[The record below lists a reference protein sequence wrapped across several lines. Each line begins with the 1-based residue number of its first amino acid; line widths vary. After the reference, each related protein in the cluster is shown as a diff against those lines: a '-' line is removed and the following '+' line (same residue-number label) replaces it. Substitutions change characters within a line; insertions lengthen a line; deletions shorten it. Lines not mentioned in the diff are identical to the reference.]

1 MPSLRREWSL
11 AREVLPQAL
20 ATLRA
25 HPLRTALG
33 ALAIAVAVFTTTT
46 VITALEGVQLYARQN
61 ASRLFGSDTFV
72 LAQIASPGQTSR
84 RELEQ
89 KLQRNPPIRRADL
102 RAVERLS
109 GGQVTY
115 APNAQRNTDVV
126 AGGRRYD
133 YAAVTGTTAALADIR
148 DLGIESGRFFR
159 EDEVRRASQV
169 AVIGAD
175 IAAALFPAEDPLGQ
189 KIRLGGRGFD
199 VIGVQGRL
207 GTSGGASLDRYV
219 WIPLPAYERVFGAPA
234 TVQLFARGAN
244 GLAVEEA
251 EDVARAAMRARRQL
265 PPGVEDN
272 FDVLTPDAARSFV
285 FRLSERIG
293 LAAFPISAMALLA
306 AIVVVTNT
314 VLVSVSQR
322 TREIGVRRAL
332 GAPRGQI
339 IREVLAESMLVS
351 LIGGGLALLL
361 VWLLV
366 DAFASLV
373 NLPLRLR
380 PSTIA
385 WSLLASVVSGL
396 VAGWYPARRAVHLD
410 VVAALRTE

>member
-1 MPSLRREWSL
+1 MPSLHRELSL
-11 AREVLPQAL
+11 AREVIPQAL

-109 GGQVTY
+109 GGRVIY
-115 APNAQRNTDVV
+115 APNATRNTDVV

-133 YAAVTGTTAALADIR
+133 YAAVTGTSAELADIR

-159 EDEVRRASQV
+159 DDEVQRAALV

-175 IAAALFPAEDPLGQ
+175 IASTLFPAEDPLGR
-189 KIRLGGRGFD
+189 KVRLGGRGFD
-199 VIGVQGRL
+199 VIGVQERL
-207 GTSGGASLDRYV
+207 GTSGGASLDRSV
-219 WIPLPAYERVFGAPA
+219 WIPLPAFERVYGTPA
-234 TVQLFARGAN
+234 TIQVFAKGVGELSADD
-244 GLAVEEA
+244 A
-251 EDVARAAMRARRQL
+251 EGVARAAMRARRQL
-265 PPGVEDN
+265 QPGVADN
-272 FDVLTPDAARSFV
+272 FDILTPDAARSFV

-339 IREVLAESMLVS
+339 IREILAESILVA
-351 LIGGGLALLL
+351 LVGGGLALVA

-366 DAFASLV
+366 DGVAAIV
-373 NLPLRLR
+373 NLPLQLRL
-380 PSTIA
+380 STVA
-385 WSLLASVVSGL
+385 WSLLASVASGL
-396 VAGWYPARRAVHLD
+396 IAGWYPARRAVHLD

>member
-11 AREVLPQAL
+11 TREVLPQAL

-46 VITALEGVQLYARQN
+46 VITALEGIQLYARQN

-84 RELEQ
+84 RELEK
-89 KLQRNPPIRRADL
+89 KLP
-102 RAVERLS
+102 
-109 GGQVTY
+109 Y

-126 AGGRRYD
+126 AGGRRFD

-219 WIPLPAYERVFGAPA
+219 WIPLPAFERVFGAPA

-244 GLAVEEA
+244 GIPAEVAV
-251 EDVARAAMRARRQL
+251 DVARAAMRARRQL

-366 DAFASLV
+366 DVFASLV